1 MNPER
6 WQRVEELFLTVVDRP
21 AAEREAYLTRVC
33 GGDEEL
39 RHEVLSLLACDTT
52 EDFIEKPI
60 AGVAIGFSPD
70 PGDDAAGKRIGP
82 YLLTR
87 LVGRGGMGAVYEA
100 VRDDDHFQQRVAIK
114 LIKGG
119 MDSDFVRQRFVR
131 ERQILASL
139 DHPHIAR
146 LFDGGATE
154 DGRPYFVMEFVDG
167 EPITE
172 YCRRR
177 ELPLDEKLKLFRGV
191 CSAVQH
197 AHQKLVVHRDLKP
210 SNIPVTADGAPKLL
224 DFGIAK
230 LLAPDPGEAVTG
242 AETSVR
248 LMTPDYASPEQVRG
262 GAITTAT
269 DVYSLGVALYELL
282 TGRRPYQ
289 FETYSPLEIERAIC
303 DTEAPP
309 PSEAAREQTGASPK
323 LARQLAGDLDNIV
336 LMALRKE
343 PARRYQSVEQFSDDL
358 RRYLTGLPVTAR
370 PDSLVYRASKFARRH
385 RVAIVAAALVLI
397 SLLGGILATT
407 RAARQARAE
416 RARAER
422 RFAQVRT
429 LANTFLFDFH
439 DKIQNVPGTTEA
451 RAMVAQTA
459 LNYLDSLSQEA
470 AGDPQL
476 EWELAAAY
484 LKVGDVQGDPWGPN
498 LGFSREAMESY
509 QKGLKL
515 AQQLNRNGANDLKML
530 RLLAQGYHK
539 LGTLQAEAGG
549 MTAAYNILS
558 QAVAAAE
565 NLERQTRDLED
576 IRLLQN
582 CHAHLGESYLD
593 TGDPVNALESFRREM
608 RLAERRG
615 AEFPGDRSQL
625 ALAISH
631 NRVPEALI
639 SLGDVTGALAHYRK
653 SLPLIDE
660 LLSRHAEDPIYLRT
674 RMVGLIWLGGLSG
687 NPRYIN
693 MGEPRVALRHYRE
706 ALAIAEQLTAL
717 DAKNARARQDLAII
731 HWLVAEV
738 LTLDR
743 PAQAVEHCRQALG
756 IVRELLV
763 SDPKDAQFL
772 RWEAHFLKGMGAAL
786 RRLGDRQSGL
796 QNLRQALQIWQ
807 ELLARDATNQKTRAS
822 LHATLLALADTIV
835 ESGDH
840 SGALEY
846 YRQALALAE
855 TPPVEQSADLYV
867 RWRLAD
873 SYAGL
878 SRYHAA
884 RAAAA
889 PAAERL
895 NHWREAR
902 QYAQQSLNLWEGWS
916 RHAASTSFDRRQ
928 REQAARAVAACDA
941 ALAKPDTEAA
951 RQSATDKR

>member
-6 WQRVEELFLTVVDRP
+6 WQRVEELFLTVADRP

-39 RHEVLSLLACDTT
+39 RHEVLSLLARDTN

-60 AGVAIGFSPD
+60 AGVAISFSPE
-70 PGDDAAGKRIGP
+70 PSDDAAGKRIGP
-82 YLLTR
+82 YRLTR

-100 VRDDDHFQQRVAIK
+100 VRDDDQFRQQVAIK

-119 MDSDFVRQRFVR
+119 IDSDFAHERFMR

-167 EPITE
+167 EPITD

-177 ELPLDEKLKLFRGV
+177 ELILNEKLKLFRDV

-210 SNIPVTADGAPKLL
+210 SNILVTADGATRLPKLL

-230 LLAPDPGEAVTG
+230 LLTPGPGEAVARTKT
-242 AETSVR
+242 AVR

-262 GAITTAT
+262 GAITTAA
-269 DVYSLGVALYELL
+269 DVYSLGVVLYELL

-289 FETYSPLEIERAIC
+289 FESYSPFEIEHAIC

-309 PSEAAREQTGASPK
+309 PSEAARQQTGAPPK

-336 LMALRKE
+336 LMAMRKE
-343 PARRYQSVEQFSDDL
+343 PARRYQSVEQFSEDI
-358 RRYLTGLPVTAR
+358 RRYLTGLPVVAR
-370 PDSLVYRASKFARRH
+370 KDTFGYRAGKFARRH
-385 RVAIVAAALVLI
+385 KAGVTMLALLAAFAVALAVLAVR
-397 SLLGGILATT
+397 LA
-407 RAARQARAE
+407 RE
-416 RARAER
+416 RDRAER
-422 RFAQVRT
+422 RFAQVRK
-429 LANTFLFDFH
+429 LSNTFLFDFH

-451 RAMVAQTA
+451 RSMVAKTA
-459 LNYLDSLSQEA
+459 LEYLDSLAQEA
-470 AGDPQL
+470 AGDTQL
-476 EWELAAAY
+476 EWELAVAY
-484 LKVGDVQGDPWGPN
+484 QKVGDVQGDPWAAN
-498 LGFSREAMESY
+498 LGYSQEAMRSY
-509 QKGLKL
+509 QKSLEL
-515 AQQLNRNGANDLKML
+515 AQQLSRNGNNDLKVS
-530 RLLAQGYHK
+530 RLLAQGYFK
-539 LGTLQAEAGG
+539 LGMLQAQSGG
-549 MTAAYNILS
+549 KTAAHEALS
-558 QAVAAAE
+558 HAVTAAE
-565 NLERQTRDLED
+565 NLERQTSELED
-576 IRLLQN
+576 LRLLQN
-582 CHAHLGESYLD
+582 CHIRLGDTYLD
-593 TGDPVNALESFRREM
+593 TGDPVSALASYRREM
-608 RLAERRG
+608 RLSERRA

-625 ALAISH
+625 TLAMSH
-631 NRVPEALI
+631 TRVPEALV

-653 SLPLIDE
+653 SLTLMDD
-660 LLSRHAEDPIYLRT
+660 LLSRHAADPIYLRV
-674 RMVGLIWLGGLSG
+674 RMITLVWLGNLSG

-693 MGEPRVALRHYRE
+693 LGDARAALQHYRE
-706 ALAIAEQLTAL
+706 SLALAEQLAAL
-717 DAKNARARQDLAII
+717 DPKNARARQDLAGK
-731 HWLVAEV
+731 HRLVAEI

-743 PAQAVEHCRQALG
+743 AAQAVEHYRQALG
-756 IVRELLV
+756 IVRELLA
-763 SDPKDAQFL
+763 SDPKEAQFL
-772 RWEAHFLKGMGAAL
+772 RWEAHFLKGMAEAL
-786 RRLGDRQSGL
+786 GRLGDRQSAL

-807 ELLARDATNQKTRAS
+807 ELLARDATNQKTRAD
-822 LHATLLALADTIV
+822 LHATLLALAETTL

-840 SGALEY
+840 GGALEY

-878 SRYHAA
+878 SRYTAA

-902 QYAQQSLNLWEGWS
+902 QYAQQSLSLWEGWS

-941 ALAKPDTEAA
+941 ALAKPGAEVA
-951 RQSATDKR
+951 RKPATDKR